1 MRRMNKAIAIAI
13 ISTIVTALVTGAIIA
28 AILSPVQD
36 GPYIKILYI
45 LLPLAGVGTFAISVL
60 SIFSLSKGASLS

>member
-13 ISTIVTALVTGAIIA
+13 TSTIVTALVVGAIIA

-36 GPYIKILYI
+36 DPYIKILYI
-45 LLPLAGVGTFAISVL
+45 LLPLAAAGSFASSVL
-60 SIFSLSKGASLS
+60 SIFSLAKDASLS

>member
-13 ISTIVTALVTGAIIA
+13 TSTIVTALVVGAIIA

-36 GPYIKILYI
+36 DPYIKILYI
-45 LLPLAGVGTFAISVL
+45 LLPLAGAGTFAISIL
-60 SIFSLSKGASLS
+60 SIFSLAKDASLS